1 MRKAFLP
8 ILAAGLLLFSAS
20 VWAQS
25 SACDLT
31 SDGKVDD
38 ADVQSA
44 INMSLGASTCTAN
57 VAGSGVCNVVV
68 VQRVINAKLSAT
80 VGNPLGNCLTGSLH
94 SATLNWTASISAGVT
109 GYKIYRGTASGG
121 PYTLVT
127 TVGTVTTYTDNTV
140 QAGLSYYYVVTA
152 VASGESTFSNQVQ
165 ANIPTP

>member
-80 VGNPLGNCLTGSLH
+80 VSNPLG
-94 SATLNWTASISAGVT
+94 V
-109 GYKIYRGTASGG
+109 
-121 PYTLVT
+121 
-127 TVGTVTTYTDNTV
+127 
-140 QAGLSYYYVVTA
+140 
-152 VASGESTFSNQVQ
+152 
-165 ANIPTP
+165 